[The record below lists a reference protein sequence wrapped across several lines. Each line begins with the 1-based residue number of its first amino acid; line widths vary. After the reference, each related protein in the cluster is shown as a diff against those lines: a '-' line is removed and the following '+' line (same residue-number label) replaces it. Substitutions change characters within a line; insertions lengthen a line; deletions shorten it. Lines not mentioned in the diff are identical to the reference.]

1 MQSLHMHRTI
11 LIAGL
16 LLIGLLLSSCSLASE
31 PIPAG
36 PIESGPLP
44 GEVVNVPVV
53 QPNMARGA
61 AIYME
66 RCASCHGAAGE
77 GDGSFAAQLAEQG
90 AELPNLA
97 DQALARAR
105 SPQSWYSIITNGTV
119 MGGGLMPPWRDAL
132 TDAQRWDVTY
142 FLYALS
148 VDEEQ
153 LAQGEALY
161 NELFTGCYGADGAA
175 AGFNDPAQMTDRDA
189 QSIYDEFIRDETKCP
204 AGAGLSED
212 EAWVVA
218 FYVLTLPAD
227 TTLTGVSLE
236 PPPIA
241 GEPAEEAPAEVA
253 EEPSGAA
260 SDAPAEQAAAEPAQ
274 EATPSPD
281 EVIDLSTAGVVTGTV
296 TNGSAGDSP
305 LAGVE
310 VTLTGLRLTDMN
322 TVEEFFTTTTTSG
335 EDGSFRFEGLQ
346 ADLPNSAYV
355 VDVMYNDVQ
364 FSNGVLVNPIA
375 PEMDLSLSV
384 YDSVS
389 DPSLI
394 TVDSMHVLIQPTEAG
409 PMVVQLYVFSNAG
422 NGIYVSPVSLPEG
435 IQGTVAVAVPE
446 AATALEFD
454 GGVLGDRF
462 IRQGESI
469 YDTRQV
475 YPGQQTH
482 TVMLRYLLPAGN
494 RQEVE
499 IPILYNTAQV
509 TVMAQEGQT
518 VRSSMLTAGEAQ
530 AMDTIVFNT
539 YTAEGLG
546 PGDTLSF
553 TLRTGGGIG
562 SVNPLAVALV
572 TAGLLLIG
580 VMVYLL
586 MARRGPTPGEAED
599 EAADDDLERLL
610 AELDEELAEG
620 KINRFEYEA
629 RRAALLAGMSEDET

>member
-1 MQSLHMHRTI
+1 MQSFHVHRITLI
-11 LIAGL
+11 LTLILAL
-16 LLIGLLLSSCSLASE
+16 LLAGCSLASE

-44 GEVVNVPVV
+44 GEAVDVPVV
-53 QPNMARGA
+53 QPRMASGA
-61 AIYME
+61 AIFQE
-66 RCASCHGAAGE
+66 RCASCHGPAGA
-77 GDGSFAAQLAEQG
+77 GDGSFAARLAEQG
-90 AELPNLA
+90 AELPDLS
-97 DQALARAR
+97 DPALARAR
-105 SPQSWYSIITNGTV
+105 SPRSWYSIITNGTV
-119 MGGGLMPPWRDAL
+119 MGGGLMPPWADAL

-148 VDEEQ
+148 IDEAQ
-153 LAQGEALY
+153 LARGETLY
-161 NELFTGCYGADGAA
+161 NELFAKCYGANGEE

-189 QSIYDEFIRDETKCP
+189 QAIYDEFIRDETKCP

-212 EAWVVA
+212 DAWLVA

-241 GEPAEEAPAEVA
+241 AEPTDEPPAEVA

-260 SDAPAEQAAAEPAQ
+260 SDAPGEQAAADPAQ
-274 EATPSPD
+274 EPTPSPD
-281 EVIDLSTAGVVTGTV
+281 EVIDLTTAGVVTGTV
-296 TNGSAGDSP
+296 TNGSAGDVP

-322 TVEEFFTTTTTSG
+322 TVEEFFTASTTSG

-346 ADLPNSAYV
+346 ADLANSAYV
-355 VDVMYNDVQ
+355 VDVVYNDVQ

-375 PEMDLSLSV
+375 PEMDLSLTV
-384 YDSVS
+384 YDTVS

-435 IQGTVAVAVPE
+435 IQGTVAVAVPQD
-446 AATALEFD
+446 ATALEFD

-469 YDTRQV
+469 YDTQQV
-475 YPGQQTH
+475 YPGRQTH
-482 TVMLRYLLPAGN
+482 TLMLRYLLPAGN
-494 RQEVE
+494 RQEVA
-499 IPILYNTAQV
+499 IPILYDTAQV

-518 VRSSMLTAGEAQ
+518 VRSNMLTPGEAQ

-562 SVNPLAVALV
+562 SSNPLAVALV
-572 TAGLLLIG
+572 AAGLLLIG

-586 MARRGPTPGEAED
+586 IARRGAAPEEAGPEG
-599 EAADDDLERLL
+599 ADDLEHLL